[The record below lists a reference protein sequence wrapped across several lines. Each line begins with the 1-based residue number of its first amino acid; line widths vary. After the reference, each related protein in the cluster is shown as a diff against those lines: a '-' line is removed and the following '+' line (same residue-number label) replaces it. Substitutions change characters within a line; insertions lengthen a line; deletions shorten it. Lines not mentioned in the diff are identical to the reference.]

1 MAPPPRSAPLPTAP
15 GGMHRQPSYGSMS
28 GVSGALYSASFRDV
42 AAVAPDSLGALS
54 PLGAPRHDAGGAGP
68 PATLAPPSL
77 LLPDGES
84 DAESVP
90 AAAAAAAPATAR
102 PSSAAVAAAAA
113 SSAAAAASSA
123 AAAAEARHHHRK
135 MPPLGAARQEHEN
148 EPAEVVIVCE
158 PEGTSLMMGGLHPRA
173 SLYERPVNLEA
184 AKAAHA
190 EFRRVMREAGVKVR
204 VFFV

>member
-1 MAPPPRSAPLPTAP
+1 
-15 GGMHRQPSYGSMS
+15 MS
-28 GVSGALYSASFRDV
+28 GVSDALYSASFRDV